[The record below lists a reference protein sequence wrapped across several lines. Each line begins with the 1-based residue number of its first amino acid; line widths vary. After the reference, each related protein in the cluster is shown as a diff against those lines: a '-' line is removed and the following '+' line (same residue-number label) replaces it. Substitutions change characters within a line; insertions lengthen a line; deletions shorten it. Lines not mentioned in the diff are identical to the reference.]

1 MKLTNDHI
9 DYIIKDLSYRGIIA
23 EGIQNELIDHIC
35 SAVEK
40 EMDSGK
46 RFIDAYHTVLKS
58 FGHTTGLRQTQ
69 RETIQLENQNVKIM
83 LRNYFTI
90 ALRNLSKNR
99 FYTVINITGL
109 AVGIASCLIIMLF
122 VMSEL
127 GYDRHHTNA
136 KRIYR
141 INGEIK
147 FGGNHY
153 LLAVAPA
160 PLAEVLVQE
169 FPEVENAVRF
179 RSRGSYLVKASDT
192 SDNIKEDHVIWADN
206 SFFKI
211 FTVPVLQGNSNA
223 ALKEPNS
230 IAISQKIANKFFP
243 GGNALGQTLILDNRL
258 PMKVTAVFADMP
270 KTGHFNFDIFISM
283 SGLEEAKG
291 TNFLSNNFQ
300 TYVLLKDGA
309 DARALEAK
317 LPSIVIKYIG
327 PQAAQ
332 MLGGEFTMKKFV
344 EAGNKLEY
352 SLIPLTDIH
361 LHSDRPIGE
370 LAPNGD
376 IAYVYLFSAV
386 ALLILVIACINFMNL
401 STARSANRAKEVGVR
416 KVMGS
421 LRSHL
426 VRQFLTESIL
436 LSILSFILAVAL
448 AYLIVPIFNELS
460 QKSLI
465 LPFSTPLFYL
475 VLLVGSLVVGV
486 LAGLY
491 PSFFLSAFKPVQV
504 LKGQVS
510 LGMRSG
516 FIRSSLVVVQFVISV
531 FLIVGTIAVYR
542 QLDFIQHKKIGFE
555 KDQVLIVHDAY
566 ALGDKTRVF
575 KDEVEKNS
583 FIMTGTVSGY
593 LPVNG
598 WRNDNTYWPEGGQPT
613 QDNMVG
619 MQTWS
624 VDLDYIKTFGMK
636 MLAGRF
642 FSAEF
647 PSDSQAVILNESAVR
662 QYNFEQNPIGKK
674 ISTFTGNN
682 PDGSPDMNSMRS
694 WEVIGVVEDFHFESL
709 KQGIAPLAFFLDGNN
724 GSVAFR
730 FQAKNTQDVISTI
743 EKTWKVLAPG
753 QPFQYSFLDEDF
765 ANLYT
770 TEQRLGKTFA
780 VFAGLA
786 IMIACLG
793 LFALTAFTAEQRTK
807 EIGIRKVLGAS
818 VSGIV
823 VLLSKEFGKL
833 IIIAFVLATPAA
845 WWAITKWLE
854 DYQYKVEIG
863 WGIFAVAGIIVLVIA
878 FATMS
883 FQSIK
888 AAISNPV
895 KSLRNE

>member
-1 MKLTNDHI
+1 MRLSNDHI
-9 DYIIKDLSYRGIIA
+9 DYIIKDLNYRGIIA
-23 EGIQNELIDHIC
+23 EEIQNELIDHVC

-40 EMDSGK
+40 EMACGK
-46 RFIDAYHTVLKS
+46 RFIDAYHAALKS

-69 RETIQLENQNVKIM
+69 QETIQLENQKVKIM

-99 FYTVINITGL
+99 FYTAINVTGL
-109 AVGIASCLIIMLF
+109 AVGIASCLIIVLF

-127 GYDRHHTNA
+127 GYDKHHTNA
-136 KRIYR
+136 ERIYR

-153 LLAVAPA
+153 MLAVAPA
-160 PLAEVLVQE
+160 PLAEALVQE

-179 RSRGSYLVKASDT
+179 RSRGSYLVKASET
-192 SDNIKEDHVIWADN
+192 SDNIKEDHVVWTDS

-211 FTVPVLQGNSNA
+211 FTVPVLQGNSQS

-243 GGNALGQTLILDNRL
+243 SSTALGQTLILDNRW

-270 KTGHFNFDIFISM
+270 KTGHFNFDVLISM

-300 TYVLLKDGA
+300 TYILLKDGTN
-309 DARALEAK
+309 ARALEAK

-332 MLGGEFTMKKFV
+332 MLGGEFTMEKFV

-352 SLIPLTDIH
+352 SLMPLTDIH
-361 LHSDRPIGE
+361 LYSDRPIGE

-426 VRQFLTESIL
+426 IRQFLTESIL
-436 LSILSFILAVAL
+436 LSALSFGLAVAI

-460 QKSLI
+460 QKSLV

-475 VLLVGSLVVGV
+475 VLLVGSLIVGI

-504 LKGQVS
+504 LKGQVA

-516 FIRSSLVVVQFVISV
+516 FIRSSLVVFQFVISV

-542 QLDFIQHKKIGFE
+542 QLDFIQHKKIGFK

-575 KDEVEKNS
+575 KDEVKKNS
-583 FIMTGTVSGY
+583 FILSGTVTGY

-598 WRNDNTYWPEGGQPT
+598 WRNDNTFWPEGGQPT

-636 MLAGRF
+636 MMTGRF

-682 PDGSPDMNSMRS
+682 PDGSPDMKSMRS

-730 FQAKNTQDVISTI
+730 FQSKNTQDVISTI
-743 EKTWKVLAPG
+743 EKSWKALAPG

-780 VFAGLA
+780 LFAGLA

-833 IIIAFVLATPAA
+833 IIIAFILATPVA
-845 WWAITKWLE
+845 WWAISKWLE

-863 WGIFAVAGIIVLVIA
+863 WGIFALAGLIVLVIA

-895 KSLRNE
+895 KSLRSE

>member
-1 MKLTNDHI
+1 MRLSNDHI
-9 DYIIKDLSYRGIIA
+9 DYIIKDLNYRGIIA
-23 EGIQNELIDHIC
+23 EEIQNELIDHVC

-40 EMDSGK
+40 EMACGK
-46 RFIDAYHTVLKS
+46 RFIDAYHAALKS

-69 RETIQLENQNVKIM
+69 QETIQLENQKVKIM

-99 FYTVINITGL
+99 FYTAINVTGL
-109 AVGIASCLIIMLF
+109 AVGIASCLIIVLF

-127 GYDRHHTNA
+127 GYDKHHTNA
-136 KRIYR
+136 ERIYR

-153 LLAVAPA
+153 MLAVAPA
-160 PLAEVLVQE
+160 PLAEALVQE

-179 RSRGSYLVKASDT
+179 RSRGSYLVKASET
-192 SDNIKEDHVIWADN
+192 SDNIKEDHVVWTDS

-211 FTVPVLQGNSNA
+211 FTVPVLQGNSQS

-243 GGNALGQTLILDNRL
+243 SSTALGQTLILDNRW

-270 KTGHFNFDIFISM
+270 KTGHFNFDVLISM

-300 TYVLLKDGA
+300 TYILLKDGTN
-309 DARALEAK
+309 ARALEAK

-332 MLGGEFTMKKFV
+332 MLGGEFTMEKFV

-352 SLIPLTDIH
+352 SLMPLTDIH
-361 LHSDRPIGE
+361 LYSDRPIGE

-376 IAYVYLFSAV
+376 IAYVYLFSVV

-426 VRQFLTESIL
+426 IRQFLTESIL
-436 LSILSFILAVAL
+436 LSALSFVLAVAL

-460 QKSLI
+460 QKSLV

-475 VLLVGSLVVGV
+475 VLLVGSLIVGI

-504 LKGQVS
+504 LKGQVA

-516 FIRSSLVVVQFVISV
+516 FIRSSLVVFQFVISV

-542 QLDFIQHKKIGFE
+542 QLDFIQHKKIGFK

-575 KDEVEKNS
+575 KDEVKKNS
-583 FIMTGTVSGY
+583 FILSGTVTGY

-598 WRNDNTYWPEGGQPT
+598 WRNDNTFWPEGGQPT

-636 MLAGRF
+636 MMTGRF

-682 PDGSPDMNSMRS
+682 PDGSPDMKSMRS

-730 FQAKNTQDVISTI
+730 FQSKNTQDVISTI
-743 EKTWKVLAPG
+743 EKSWKALAPG

-780 VFAGLA
+780 LFAGLA

-833 IIIAFVLATPAA
+833 IIIAFILATPVA
-845 WWAITKWLE
+845 WWAISKWLE

-863 WGIFAVAGIIVLVIA
+863 WGIFALAGLIVLVIA

-895 KSLRNE
+895 KSLRSE

>member
-1 MKLTNDHI
+1 MRLSNDHI
-9 DYIIKDLSYRGIIA
+9 DYIIKDLNYRGIIA
-23 EGIQNELIDHIC
+23 EEIQNELIDHVC

-40 EMDSGK
+40 EMACGK
-46 RFIDAYHTVLKS
+46 RFIDAYHAALKS

-69 RETIQLENQNVKIM
+69 QETIQLENQKVKIM

-99 FYTVINITGL
+99 FYTAINVTGL
-109 AVGIASCLIIMLF
+109 AVGIASCLIIVLF

-127 GYDRHHTNA
+127 GYDKHHTNA
-136 KRIYR
+136 ERIYR

-153 LLAVAPA
+153 MLAVAPA
-160 PLAEVLVQE
+160 PLAEALVQE

-179 RSRGSYLVKASDT
+179 RSRGSYLVKASET
-192 SDNIKEDHVIWADN
+192 SDNIKEDHVVWTDS

-211 FTVPVLQGNSNA
+211 FTVPVLQGNSQS

-243 GGNALGQTLILDNRL
+243 SSTALGQTLILDNRW

-270 KTGHFNFDIFISM
+270 KTGHFNFDVLISM

-300 TYVLLKDGA
+300 TYILLKDGTN
-309 DARALEAK
+309 ARALEAK

-332 MLGGEFTMKKFV
+332 MLGGEFTMEKFV

-352 SLIPLTDIH
+352 SLMPLTDIH
-361 LHSDRPIGE
+361 LYSDRPIGE

-426 VRQFLTESIL
+426 IRQFLTESIL
-436 LSILSFILAVAL
+436 LSALSFVLAVAL

-460 QKSLI
+460 QKSLV

-475 VLLVGSLVVGV
+475 VLLVGSLIVGI

-504 LKGQVS
+504 LKGQVA

-516 FIRSSLVVVQFVISV
+516 FIRSSLVVFQFVISV

-542 QLDFIQHKKIGFE
+542 QLDFIQHKKIGFK

-575 KDEVEKNS
+575 KDEVKKNS
-583 FIMTGTVSGY
+583 FILSGTVTGY

-598 WRNDNTYWPEGGQPT
+598 WRNDNTFWPEGGQPT

-636 MLAGRF
+636 MMTGRF

-682 PDGSPDMNSMRS
+682 PDGSPDMKSMRS

-730 FQAKNTQDVISTI
+730 FQSKNTQDVISTI
-743 EKTWKVLAPG
+743 EKSWKALAPG

-780 VFAGLA
+780 LFAGLA

-833 IIIAFVLATPAA
+833 IIIAFILATPVA
-845 WWAITKWLE
+845 WWAISKWLE

-863 WGIFAVAGIIVLVIA
+863 WGIFALAGLIVLVIA

-895 KSLRNE
+895 KSLRSE

>member
-1 MKLTNDHI
+1 MTLTNDHI

-23 EGIQNELIDHIC
+23 EEIQNELIDHVC

-40 EMDSGK
+40 EMESGK
-46 RFIDAYHTVLKS
+46 RFIDAYHSVLKS

-69 RETIQLENQNVKIM
+69 RETIQLENQKVKIM

-90 ALRNLSKNR
+90 ALRNLNKNR
-99 FYTVINITGL
+99 FYTAINISGL
-109 AVGIASCLIIMLF
+109 AVGIASCLIIVLF

-127 GYDRHHTNA
+127 GYDKHHSNA
-136 KRIYR
+136 DRIYR

-147 FGGNHY
+147 FGGSHY

-169 FPEVENAVRF
+169 FPEVESAVRF
-179 RSRGSYLVKASDT
+179 RSRGSYLVKASET
-192 SDNIKEDHVIWADN
+192 SDNIKEDNVIWADS

-211 FTVPVLQGNSNA
+211 FTVPVLQGNSRT

-230 IAISQKIANKFFP
+230 VAISQKIANKFFP
-243 GGNALGQTLILDNRL
+243 DGHALGQTLILDNRW
-258 PMKVTAVFADMP
+258 PMTVTAVFADMP
-270 KTGHFNFDIFISM
+270 KTGHFKFDILISM
-283 SGLEEAKG
+283 SGLDEAKG

-300 TYVLLKDGA
+300 TYILLKAGT
-309 DARALEAK
+309 DARALETK
-317 LPSIVIKYIG
+317 LPAIVIKYIG
-327 PQAAQ
+327 AQAAQ
-332 MLGGEFTMKKFV
+332 MLGGEFTMDKFV

-352 SLIPLTDIH
+352 TLIPLTDIH

-370 LAPNGD
+370 LGPNGD

-426 VRQFLTESIL
+426 IRQFLTESIL
-436 LSILSFILAVAL
+436 LSVLSFVIAVAL
-448 AYLIVPIFNELS
+448 AYSIVPIFNELS
-460 QKSLI
+460 QKSLV

-475 VLLVGSLVVGV
+475 VLFVGSLVVGMM
-486 LAGLY
+486 AGLY

-504 LKGQVS
+504 LKGQVA
-510 LGMRSG
+510 LGMKSG
-516 FIRSSLVVVQFVISV
+516 LVRSSLVVFQFMISI
-531 FLIVGTIAVYR
+531 FLIVGTITVYR

-566 ALGDKTRVF
+566 ALGDKTSVF
-575 KDEVEKNS
+575 KDEIKKNS
-583 FIMTGTVSGY
+583 FILNGTATGY
-593 LPVNG
+593 IPVNG

-619 MQTWS
+619 MQTWG

-636 MLAGRF
+636 MMAGRF
-642 FSAEF
+642 FSPEF
-647 PSDSQAVILNESAVR
+647 PSDSQAVVLNESAVR

-674 ISTFTGNN
+674 ISTFTDNN
-682 PDGSPDMNSMRS
+682 PDGSPDMNSMQS
-694 WEVIGVVEDFHFESL
+694 WEVVGVVEDFHFESL
-709 KQGIAPLAFFLDGNN
+709 KQNIAPLAFFLDGNN

-743 EKTWKVLAPG
+743 EKTWKTLAPG

-780 VFAGLA
+780 VFASLA
-786 IMIACLG
+786 IIIACLG

-807 EIGIRKVLGAS
+807 EIGVRKVLGAS
-818 VSGIV
+818 VSSIV

-833 IIIAFVLATPAA
+833 VLIAFVLATPFA
-845 WWAITKWLE
+845 WWAVNKWLE

-863 WGIFAVAGIIVLVIA
+863 WTVFGLAGIIALAIA
-878 FATMS
+878 WLTMS
-883 FQSIK
+883 YQSIK
-888 AAISNPV
+888 AATSNPV

>member
-1 MKLTNDHI
+1 LRLSNDHI
-9 DYIIKDLSYRGIIA
+9 DYIIKDLNYRGIIA
-23 EGIQNELIDHIC
+23 EEIQNELIDHVC

-40 EMDSGK
+40 EMACGK
-46 RFIDAYHTVLKS
+46 RFIDAYHAALKS

-69 RETIQLENQNVKIM
+69 QETIQLENQKVKIM

-99 FYTVINITGL
+99 FYTAINVTGL
-109 AVGIASCLIIMLF
+109 AVGIASCLIIVLF

-127 GYDRHHTNA
+127 GYDKHHTNA
-136 KRIYR
+136 ERIYR

-153 LLAVAPA
+153 MLAVAPA
-160 PLAEVLVQE
+160 PLAEALVQE

-179 RSRGSYLVKASDT
+179 RSRGSYLVKASET
-192 SDNIKEDHVIWADN
+192 SDNIKEDHVVWTDS

-211 FTVPVLQGNSNA
+211 FTVPVLQGNSQS

-243 GGNALGQTLILDNRL
+243 SSTALGQTLILDNRW

-270 KTGHFNFDIFISM
+270 KTGHFNFDVLISM

-300 TYVLLKDGA
+300 TYILLKDGTN
-309 DARALEAK
+309 ARALEAK

-332 MLGGEFTMKKFV
+332 MLGGEFTMEKFV

-352 SLIPLTDIH
+352 SLMPLTDIH
-361 LHSDRPIGE
+361 LYSDRPIGE

-426 VRQFLTESIL
+426 IRQFLTESIL
-436 LSILSFILAVAL
+436 LSALSFVLAVAL

-460 QKSLI
+460 QKSLV

-475 VLLVGSLVVGV
+475 VLLVGSLIVGI

-504 LKGQVS
+504 LKGQVA

-516 FIRSSLVVVQFVISV
+516 FIRSSLVVFQFVISV

-542 QLDFIQHKKIGFE
+542 QLDFIQHKKIGFK

-575 KDEVEKNS
+575 KDEVKKNS
-583 FIMTGTVSGY
+583 FILSGTVTGY

-598 WRNDNTYWPEGGQPT
+598 WRNDNTFWPEGGQPT

-636 MLAGRF
+636 MMTGRF

-682 PDGSPDMNSMRS
+682 PDGSPDMKSMRS

-730 FQAKNTQDVISTI
+730 FQSKNTQDVISTI
-743 EKTWKVLAPG
+743 EKSWKALAPG

-780 VFAGLA
+780 LFAGLA

-833 IIIAFVLATPAA
+833 IIIAFILATPVA
-845 WWAITKWLE
+845 WWAISKWLE

-863 WGIFAVAGIIVLVIA
+863 WGIFALAGLIVLVIA

-895 KSLRNE
+895 KSLRSE

>member
-1 MKLTNDHI
+1 MRLSNDHI
-9 DYIIKDLSYRGIIA
+9 DYIIKDLNYRGIIA
-23 EGIQNELIDHIC
+23 EEIQNELIDHVC

-40 EMDSGK
+40 EMACGK
-46 RFIDAYHTVLKS
+46 RFIDAYHAALKS

-69 RETIQLENQNVKIM
+69 QETIQLENQKVKIM

-99 FYTVINITGL
+99 FYTAINVTGL
-109 AVGIASCLIIMLF
+109 AVGIASCLIIVLF

-127 GYDRHHTNA
+127 GYDKHHTNA
-136 KRIYR
+136 ERIYR

-153 LLAVAPA
+153 MLAVAPA
-160 PLAEVLVQE
+160 PLAEALVQE

-179 RSRGSYLVKASDT
+179 RSRGSYLVKASET
-192 SDNIKEDHVIWADN
+192 SDNIKEDHVVWTDS

-211 FTVPVLQGNSNA
+211 FTVPVLQGNSQS

-243 GGNALGQTLILDNRL
+243 GSTALGQTLILDNRW

-270 KTGHFNFDIFISM
+270 KTGHFNFDVLISM

-300 TYVLLKDGA
+300 TYILLKDGTN
-309 DARALEAK
+309 ARALEAK

-332 MLGGEFTMKKFV
+332 MLGGEFTMEKFV

-352 SLIPLTDIH
+352 SLMPLTDIH
-361 LHSDRPIGE
+361 LYSDRPIGE

-376 IAYVYLFSAV
+376 IAYVYLFSVV

-426 VRQFLTESIL
+426 IRQFLTESIL
-436 LSILSFILAVAL
+436 LSALSFVLAVAL

-460 QKSLI
+460 QKSLV

-475 VLLVGSLVVGV
+475 VLLVGSLIVGI

-504 LKGQVS
+504 LKGQVA

-516 FIRSSLVVVQFVISV
+516 FIRSSLVVFQFVISV

-542 QLDFIQHKKIGFE
+542 QLDFIQHKKIGFK

-575 KDEVEKNS
+575 KDEVKKNS
-583 FIMTGTVSGY
+583 FILSGTVTGY

-598 WRNDNTYWPEGGQPT
+598 WRNDNTFWPEGGQPT

-636 MLAGRF
+636 MMTGRF

-682 PDGSPDMNSMRS
+682 PDGSPDMKSMRS

-730 FQAKNTQDVISTI
+730 FQSKNTQDVISTI
-743 EKTWKVLAPG
+743 EKSWKALAPG

-780 VFAGLA
+780 LFAGLA

-833 IIIAFVLATPAA
+833 IIIAFILATPVA
-845 WWAITKWLE
+845 WWAISKWLE

-863 WGIFAVAGIIVLVIA
+863 WGIFALAGLIVLVIA

-895 KSLRNE
+895 KSLRSE